1 MKVQE
6 KVKHSFEMSFD
17 VGGNVLHLFLTKN
30 NLVFKTGDCRAVALR
45 VFFDDQLDQ
54 SILSLN
60 CMFHIVQES
69 SDENSSHGG
78 VLTQA
83 FCSSR
88 TYLYNFDPLKPH
100 FYIVKLLHPTFI

>member
-1 MKVQE
+1 MEVEE

-45 VFFDDQLDQ
+45 VFFGDQLDQ

-78 VLTQA
+78 VLTLA

-88 TYLYNFDPLKPH
+88 TSYIILTPLN
-100 FYIVKLLHPTFI
+100 PTFI